1 MNEEVPVS
9 GAKIADLHKTRR
21 PKCRI
26 VSMRD
31 NEAAQRDRLEKSN
44 EDVDVELQM
53 RQMTVHRSMMDS
65 DTAHIDNEVEISA
78 MEEGLTTY
86 P

>member
-1 MNEEVPVS
+1 VNEEAPVS
-9 GAKIADLHKTRR
+9 GAKIADLCKARR
-21 PKCRI
+21 PKCGI
-26 VSMRD
+26 ESMRD
-31 NEAAQRDRLEKSN
+31 DEAAQRDRLERSN

-78 MEEGLTTY
+78 MEEGLTID